1 MSNTELKSVG
11 EMCEEIKSLKAENK
25 SLKATNKSFRERFE
39 EESSDEETSEE
50 FERGYE
56 TCKNDMFDQYDAAVN
71 PLKAE
76 IKSLKEELDN
86 RVFDKQGAKDCFD
99 LVDQED
105 LDEANEEIEKLKA
118 ENEKLEYWRENE
130 VESPWEAIIMIKELT
145 DENKKLKDQV
155 FHEHTKDEI
164 KEIYRVSMELKEEN
178 EKLFKFTIGGGEESE
193 VEKIITEK
201 MNKEFI
207 DGNQEH
213 WDDIGLF
220 QDEESEVEDN
230 DPEEYGEYMAKQ
242 HMTRE
247 EIEAVDN
254 MDPETGEIK
263 A

>member
-1 MSNTELKSVG
+1 MNNNTELKSVG
-11 EMCEEIKSLKAENK
+11 EMCDEIKSLWAAVAK
-25 SLKATNKSFRERFE
+25 LKEERDFFN
-39 EESSDEETSEE
+39 EE
-50 FERGYE
+50 FHKTLQHQADDSEQYE
-56 TCKNDMFDQYDAAVN
+56 KEISDQCD
-71 PLKAE
+71 L
-76 IKSLKEELDN
+76 IKSLKEELAN
-86 RVFDKQGAKDCFD
+86 RVYDKQGAKDCFD

-105 LDEANEEIEKLKA
+105 LDEANEEIEKLKEGREHDVQQFQTTLEENGSLENEIEELKA

-178 EKLFKFTIGGGEESE
+178 KKLFKFTIGGGEESE
-193 VEKIITEK
+193 VEKIIMEK

-220 QDEESEVEDN
+220 LT
-230 DPEEYGEYMAKQ
+230 
-242 HMTRE
+242 H
-247 EIEAVDN
+247 
-254 MDPETGEIK
+254 
-263 A
+263 